1 VQVHTKCGYYI
12 ETMMSSIMKHTNDI
26 NKYCACANKL
36 KALQTEEA
44 KKTMPKSVVD
54 ASMTKRMKY
63 SVYVQTNKYQRV
75 VDENV
80 IQRIRPPQFPTSS
93 F

>member
-1 VQVHTKCGYYI
+1 
-12 ETMMSSIMKHTNDI
+12 MMASIMKHTNDI

-44 KKTMPKSVVD
+44 KKTMPKSVID
-54 ASMTKRMKY
+54 SSMSKRMKY
-63 SVYVQTNKYQRV
+63 SVYVQTNKYQRIV
-75 VDENV
+75 EEAVPRV
-80 IQRIRPPQFPTSS
+80 RPPQFPTSS

>member
-1 VQVHTKCGYYI
+1 
-12 ETMMSSIMKHTNDI
+12 MSSIMKHTNDI

-44 KKTMPKSVVD
+44 KKTMPKSRLD
-54 ASMTKRMKY
+54 ASMSKRMKY

-75 VDENV
+75 VDEIAV
-80 IQRIRPPQFPTSS
+80 ARIRPPQFPTSS